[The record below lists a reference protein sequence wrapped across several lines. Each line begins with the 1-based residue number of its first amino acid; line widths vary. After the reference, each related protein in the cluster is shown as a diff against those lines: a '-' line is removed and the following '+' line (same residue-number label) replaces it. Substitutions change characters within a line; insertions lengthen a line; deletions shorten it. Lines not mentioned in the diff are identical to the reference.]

1 MRPNQKSPTG
11 IFAVTFGLITVVV
24 WNSITFDNNPVHFD
38 GMFRA
43 SNDIKSELIRDPY
56 GVDVIPPQSVCDGA
70 AKPSSGPEICVG
82 QTEKRQYHKGE
93 AIGAPVT
100 WRNVP
105 AGSSVVISLER
116 DDPNPATRYLEPV
129 GALVMAPIPASDVGG
144 VSFKWNGREKPC
156 APTDAPTLCN
166 EMAEVG
172 RYRLR
177 ALLYDREQIEIAGLG
192 PVSQAKLLAHHASPP
207 FVVVGKP
214 DLRAIASLLWMGA
227 ENTAEGPMP
236 THDLKSEIKVY
247 ERFGGRI
254 CAVFPGRPPLGG
266 SIESCVLKSAL
277 IGDAGLLVFN
287 PDQAWITRSVFVR

>member
-1 MRPNQKSPTG
+1 LRPNQKSPTG
-11 IFAVTFGLITVVV
+11 ILAVTFGLIAVVV
-24 WNSITFDNNPVHFD
+24 WNSITFDHSPVQFD

-43 SNDIKSELIRDPY
+43 SNDIKSELIRDRY
-56 GVDVIPPQSVCDGA
+56 SVDVIPPQSVCDRA
-70 AKPSSGPEICVG
+70 AKPGSGPEICVG
-82 QTEKRQYHKGE
+82 QTERRQYRKGE
-93 AIGAPVT
+93 AISASVT
-100 WRNVP
+100 WRNAP
-105 AGSSVVISLER
+105 AGSSVIVFLER
-116 DDPNPATRYLEPV
+116 DDASPAIRYLGPV
-129 GALVMAPIPASDVGG
+129 GTLILYPIPASDDGG
-144 VSFKWNGREKPC
+144 IHFKWNGRKMPC
-156 APTDAPTLCN
+156 APADAPGLCD
-166 EMAEVG
+166 ETAEVG

-177 ALLYDREQIEIAGLG
+177 ALLYDRKQIQIAGLG
-192 PVSQAKLLAHHASPP
+192 PASQAKLLAHHASPP
-207 FVVVGKP
+207 FVVAGKP

-236 THDLKSEIKVY
+236 MHDLKSEIKVY